1 MFHSARIWVDY
12 REFEREF
19 GTTLTVEQYVK
30 FFRERIERGTW
41 RKIPKGLK
49 DAFADPRN
57 DDELRLRE
65 LIAEGDADEARTL
78 ELELFK
84 FRTRLEHAD
93 RTLQKN
99 TTEQTRHQALY
110 DRGETPAKMA
120 AVERRLADLRRTEA
134 DARDSCVHPGQYGL
148 VMIVQDGHRAVVP
161 MRYQCRLPG
170 WTAFVE
176 RQHPDSYNARREDLG
191 KMWSRLF
198 GRRHGVMVANAFF
211 EHVPQSKQE
220 RDDAGGPGDDRQDIL
235 FEFRP
240 DPPHPVLV
248 PCLWNFSP
256 RSTPEER
263 DIFSFATIT
272 DAAPPEIAA
281 AGIERWVIPVK
292 PENLDAWLN
301 PDVDDTGALHAVLD
315 DRAAV
320 NYVTPAA

>member
-1 MFHSARIWVDY
+1 MSHFAQIRADH

-19 GTTLTVEQYVK
+19 GTAITVEQYVK

-49 DAFADPRN
+49 DAFAAPRN
-57 DDELRLRE
+57 ENERRLRE

-78 ELELFK
+78 EMELFK

-99 TTEQTRHQALY
+99 TTERTREQALN
-110 DRGETPAKMA
+110 DRGEMPAKMA

-134 DARDSCVHPGQYGL
+134 DPRDSRVHPGQYVP
-148 VMIVQDGHRAVVP
+148 VMIVQDGRRTVVP
-161 MRYQCRLPG
+161 MRYHCRLPG

-176 RQHPDSYNARREDLG
+176 RQHQDNYNARREDLG

-211 EHVPQSKQE
+211 ESLPQSKPD
-220 RDDAGGPGDDRQDIL
+220 RGDVASGTENQNVL

-240 DPPHPVLV
+240 DPPHDILV

-272 DAAPPEIAA
+272 DASPPEISA
-281 AGIERWVIPVK
+281 AGIERWIIPIK

-301 PDVDDTGALHAVLD
+301 PDAGDTNALHAILD
-315 DRAAV
+315 DRAPMH
-320 NYVTPAA
+320 YSQRAA

>member
-57 DDELRLRE
+57 DDERRLRE

-191 KMWSRLF
+191 KMWSRLS
-198 GRRHGVMVANAFF
+198 GRRHGVMVADAFF

-220 RDDAGGPGDDRQDIL
+220 RAGAGGPGDDRQDIL

-301 PDVDDTGALHAVLD
+301 PDVDDTDALHAVLD

-320 NYVTPAA
+320 NYVSPAA